1 MIQSTCCVRV
11 LTHLPPIPSQ
21 GEEDWVFCD
30 SRHFGFRS
38 LIGASSVYTGVVNK
52 LARNAALPAA
62 LLSSVLLGQPAHAQT
77 AASLGNQLRETEID
91 PQTCYRIRDLQ
102 LRRDD
107 LSIYLTDGYIALS
120 KPVAGRRVFAVYHA
134 SEQGDHAEVLVRPP
148 DRGERSSL
156 ASYTGSPILDE
167 QVKEAVF
174 ITTDGADEELMKV
187 VLESP
192 LSKPAPDMGVLLGS
206 RLNSVLRNIGASF
219 QVRMVQDLLTADR
232 AAGLFYAAFSGTA
245 FGNFD
250 ALFDPTAREQIVLG
264 QVTSSPEGGGFNI
277 WTSFE
282 TRAAR
287 RHAGP
292 IRSPGSLSNYRI
304 ESVIEPDFSMQCV
317 TSADLTPLVEV
328 RGAITFEIAPAME
341 ILSAQVDGVPVEVFR
356 RDAIRSNL
364 MSHRQ
369 NEPFL
374 IVLNQPMAAGHTYK
388 LEFRH
393 RGRVI
398 LPAGNDV
405 FFVASRVNWYPAREL
420 GHSTYDLSFTLPKRL
435 TVVAAGDLVEDKEE
449 GETRFVRWR
458 TPASIRMAGFNI
470 GDYEKVTVKRSG
482 LTVSVYSN
490 RSAETALQR
499 RAPQV
504 IMLPPA
510 WPTRGGR
517 RPGEVIT
524 LPPSPPPDPNAR
536 SADLA
541 AEISAALEWYAMH
554 FGPPPLNTL
563 TVSPIP
569 GNFGQGFPGLLYI
582 STLAFLTENDR
593 PEAVRNDA
601 LRLFYSEILSAH
613 EAAHQWWGNLV
624 GAATYH
630 DEWISEALANY
641 SALLVLERRKG
652 PRAAEQVLDDALRSL
667 RAQYAGKSIEAMGP
681 ITWGTRLRAETGL
694 NPWRVITYDKGSW
707 IIHMLRRRMGDAAFL
722 SMLGTLRKRHE
733 YNVVTTEQFRELAVE
748 FSPKGLPDP
757 QLENFFD
764 TWVYSTGIPTLEL
777 KTAVSGKAPKVQLT
791 VAVNQSGV
799 GGEFNVDLPVEIWLP
814 AAKTPIVRWIRTSS
828 DGASLKI
835 PLRAAPTRVELAPGN
850 GVLAV
855 RK

>member
-1 MIQSTCCVRV
+1 M
-11 LTHLPPIPSQ
+11 
-21 GEEDWVFCD
+21 
-30 SRHFGFRS
+30 
-38 LIGASSVYTGVVNK
+38 NK
-52 LARNAALPAA
+52 LARKAALPAA
-62 LLSSVLLGQPAHAQT
+62 LLVGILSGLSVHAQT

-102 LRRDD
+102 VRRDD
-107 LSIYLTDGYIALS
+107 LSIYLTDGYLALS
-120 KPVAGRRVFAVYHA
+120 KPVAGRRIFAVYHA
-134 SEQGDHAEVLVRPP
+134 SEQGDHAEVLVRSP

-156 ASYTGSPILDE
+156 ASYTGSPILNE

-174 ITTDGADEELMKV
+174 ITTDGADEELMSV
-187 VLESP
+187 VRESP
-192 LSKPAPDMGVLLGS
+192 LSKPAPDMGLLLGS
-206 RLNSVLRNIGASF
+206 RFNSVLRNIGASF
-219 QVRMVQDLLTADR
+219 QVRMVQDLLTGDR
-232 AAGLFYAAFSGTA
+232 AAGFFYGAFSGA
-245 FGNFD
+245 ALGNFD
-250 ALFDPTAREQIVLG
+250 ALFDPAAREQLILG
-264 QVTSSPEGGGFNI
+264 QVTSSPQGGGFNI

-287 RHAGP
+287 RRAGP
-292 IRSPGSLSNYRI
+292 RRSPGSLSNYRI
-304 ESVIEPDFSMQCV
+304 ESAIEPDFSMQSV
-317 TSADLTPLVEV
+317 TTADLTPAAEV
-328 RGAITFEIAPAME
+328 RGAITFDIAPAME
-341 ILSAQVDGVPVEVFR
+341 ILSVQVDGVPVEVFR
-356 RDAIRSNL
+356 RDAMRSNL

-369 NEPFL
+369 NDSFL
-374 IVLNQPMAAGHTYK
+374 IVLEKPLAAGRTYK

-435 TVVAAGDLVEDKEE
+435 TVVAAGDLVEDRED
-449 GETRFVRWR
+449 GETRLVRWR
-458 TPASIRMAGFNI
+458 TPSAVRMAGFNI
-470 GDYEKVTVKRSG
+470 GDYDKVTVKRSG
-482 LTVSVYSN
+482 LTVTVYSN
-490 RSAETALQR
+490 RSAETALLR
-499 RAPQV
+499 RTPQIIV
-504 IMLPPA
+504 LPPA
-510 WPTRGGR
+510 WPARGGR

-524 LPPSPPPDPNAR
+524 MAPSPPPNPRAR
-536 SADLA
+536 SEDLA
-541 AEISAALEWYAMH
+541 SEISAALEWFSLH
-554 FGPPPLNTL
+554 FGAPPLNTL

-569 GNFGQGFPGLLYI
+569 GNFGQGFPGLLYL
-582 STLAFLTENDR
+582 STLTFLDEKDR
-593 PEAVRNDA
+593 PESARSES
-601 LRLFYSEILSAH
+601 LRRFYSEILYAH

-624 GAATYH
+624 GSATYR

-641 SALLVLERRKG
+641 SAILVLERRKG
-652 PRAAEQVLDDALRSL
+652 SRAAEQALDDALRSL
-667 RAQYAGKSIEAMGP
+667 RTEHAGKSIEAMGP
-681 ITWGTRLRAETGL
+681 ITWGIRLRAEAGL
-694 NPWRVITYDKGSW
+694 DPWRVITYDKGSW

-722 SMLGTLRKRHE
+722 SMLGTLRKRYE
-733 YNVVTTEQFRELAVE
+733 YSVVSTEQFRELAVE

-791 VAVNQSGV
+791 VTVNQSGV